1 MEKVKHNYPGLE
13 IYRAL
18 VRERRGGPLMLVQ
31 ATRSDG
37 DKWSLSAGSRALG
50 LAGSLREASAKLRSP
65 AAFEDR
71 LLGEVYP
78 HYHYEMALPEG
89 AYERVLR
96 LSFYLHDLG
105 LEPVSIYRDEDDKLV
120 ALMKPVGM

>member
-13 IYRAL
+13 IYRGL
-18 VRERRGGPLMLVQ
+18 VRERRGGALMLVQ
-31 ATRSDG
+31 ATRTDDG
-37 DKWSLSAGSRALG
+37 KWSVSAGDRVIGLAASLSAAKAL
-50 LAGSLREASAKLRSP
+50 ARSP
-65 AAFEDR
+65 AAFEKR
-71 LLGEVYP
+71 LVGEVYP

-105 LEPVSIYRDEDDKLV
+105 LEPASIYRDEDDKLV